1 MKHRK
6 KRHGKKFPWLLAGGA
21 AVAALLFW
29 PKDAGA
35 AVIGT
40 PGPQPPTPP
49 GGIPPG
55 TYAVTTT
62 DTGPAGQLAL
72 RSTPVVDPTGANV
85 VEWLP
90 HLSTVQASGVVSNGF
105 AAVMAPDSQTG
116 YASLSFLTKAA

>member
-72 RSTPVVDPTGANV
+72 RDSASTAGAV

-90 HLSTVQASGVVSNGF
+90 HLSSVQASGVVSNGF
-105 AAVMAPDSQTG
+105 AAVMAPDGQTG
-116 YASLSFLTKAA
+116 YASLKFLTKAA

>member
-21 AVAALLFW
+21 ALAALLLW
-29 PKDAGA
+29 PHDAGA

-40 PGPQPPTPP
+40 PGPGPQPPTPP

-72 RSTPVVDPTGANV
+72 RSGPSTSAPV

>member
-1 MKHRK
+1 MAKHK
-6 KRHGKKFPWLLAGGA
+6 KRGKKFPWLVAGGAA

-62 DTGPAGQLAL
+62 DTGTAGQLAL
-72 RSTPVVDPTGANV
+72 RSGPSTAAPV

-105 AAVMAPDSQTG
+105 AAVMAPDGQSG